1 MVLRFFLVLSI
12 QLQFLIHKCNRLI
25 LMDLLIRSISLAV
38 ISNGRGWELFER
50 DGRVSTLAL
59 METLC
64 IETRSMLSEI
74 LTSWRVREILIVIQ
88 WIDVFKKVIRTVI
101 VYRIARFKVIPQSLL
116 SSDTLDEVGYISLDL
131 FILEHIIRISKDH
144 LILVLLGDRQ
154 DIDASFHHIIINS
167 IKICLVELVS
177 FYVNEN
183 SPSWID
189 EWDDVFDVLGYK
201 RIKFTYQNREK
212 TSFFVI

>member
-12 QLQFLIHKCNRLI
+12 QLQFLIHQCNRLI

-74 LTSWRVREILIVIQ
+74 LTSWRVREILIIIQ

-101 VYRIARFKVIPQSLL
+101 IYRIARFKVIPQSLL

-131 FILEHIIRISKDH
+131 FILEHIIRIGKDH
-144 LILVLLGDRQ
+144 LILVLLGSRQ
-154 DIDASFHHIIINS
+154 DIDASFHHIIS
-167 IKICLVELVS
+167 KAKKLKWLVLYYCNIREIWKL
-177 FYVNEN
+177 
-183 SPSWID
+183 P
-189 EWDDVFDVLGYK
+189 VLH
-201 RIKFTYQNREK
+201 NH
-212 TSFFVI
+212 